1 MYQQY
6 CVLLDTAGIF
16 YSHNPAC
23 PTIVLGSTQPLTVM
37 SSRIIF
43 WEIAGS
49 IPNRILGIFYWHNP
63 SGNTITMEWTQ
74 PLTEIIKGKEKVN
87 FTLEQA
93 AKTQRGSRD
102 IALLFP

>member
-1 MYQQY
+1 
-6 CVLLDTAGIF
+6 
-16 YSHNPAC
+16 
-23 PTIVLGSTQPLTVM
+23 
-37 SSRIIF
+37 
-43 WEIAGS
+43 
-49 IPNRILGIFYWHNP
+49 
-63 SGNTITMEWTQ
+63 MEWTQ